1 MKATNS
7 RDGLSE
13 KERCLREK
21 IRDTAG
27 REARVIVA
35 FSGGVDSSLL
45 LWESVQAVG
54 RDRVL
59 AVTVTS
65 PTSFPE
71 EQQSARDFAKRLN
84 VEHLIVESDEC
95 SDTSYVNN
103 PPDRCY
109 VCKRIRYG
117 MLRSM
122 GEANG
127 SVILDGTQADDDPE
141 DRPGMRALE
150 ELAVPSPL
158 AEAGMGK
165 KEVRDLLRNA
175 GFPELADKVA
185 QPCLATRLPT
195 GTRITLDALEM
206 VRTAESFLQECG
218 LTIVRVRHHIP
229 VARIVT
235 DWEGMSLILKGS
247 GLRERIVRRLNE
259 IGYRHVTVDLEE
271 YGKPE

>member
-1 MKATNS
+1 MKATS
-7 RDGLSE
+7 PRHGLEE
-13 KERCLREK
+13 KERFLRDK
-21 IRDTAG
+21 IREAAG
-27 REARVIVA
+27 PDARVIVA

-59 AVTVTS
+59 AVTVSS

-71 EQQSARDFAKRLN
+71 EQQSARDFAERLN
-84 VEHLIVESDEC
+84 VEHLIVESDEF
-95 SDTSYVNN
+95 SDTSYVSN
-103 PPDRCY
+103 PPNRCY

-122 GEANG
+122 VEANG
-127 SVILDGTQADDDPE
+127 SVVLDGTQADDDPE

-158 AEAGMGK
+158 TEVGIGK

-175 GFPELADKVA
+175 GFPDLADKVA
-185 QPCLATRLPT
+185 QPCLATRFPT
-195 GTRITLDALEM
+195 GTRITLDELEM
-206 VRTAESFLQECG
+206 VRTAESFLRECG
-218 LTIVRVRHHIP
+218 LRIVRVRHHLP

-235 DWEGMSLILKGS
+235 DREGMSLILTES
-247 GLRERIVRRLNE
+247 GLRERIARRLKK
-259 IGYRHVTVDLEE
+259 IGYGHVTVDLQE
-271 YGKPE
+271 YGKQE